1 MFVILCKYISFRSNT
16 EIIVGGQSVLPFY
29 KNILY
34 FIWKITISGKY
45 SKAHTSL
52 VLAQAYEI
60 YVICLS
66 YMRCRTCSFKKL
78 TCVYLPLTFYP
89 FCFSISS
96 FIFSFHI
103 YIFIFIWGVI
113 NIYVC
118 INMCMRAKSLL
129 SCQTLCN
136 PVDCSLPSSSV
147 HGILQTRIL
156 NWVAMTSSRL

>member
-1 MFVILCKYISFRSNT
+1 MLFSKYQFRVLNGWTWKLLKEEAKVVFVILCKYISFRSNT

-78 TCVYLPLTFYP
+78 TCVYLPLTVCP

-103 YIFIFIWGVI
+103 YIFIFIWG
-113 NIYVC
+113 
-118 INMCMRAKSLL
+118 L
-129 SCQTLCN
+129 
-136 PVDCSLPSSSV
+136 
-147 HGILQTRIL
+147 
-156 NWVAMTSSRL
+156 